1 MEMSMSNC
9 KSYLLAVSI
18 IVAGCAAQPGKGRVA
33 NTNAGPDVQC
43 QSDQLTGSKI
53 TRAVCTTKAQRDA
66 LQAGADAVRDDYQ
79 HPGGTC
85 RPGATC

>member
-1 MEMSMSNC
+1 MSVPNS
-9 KSYLLAVSI
+9 KLFLLAVSI
-18 IVAGCAAQPGKGRVA
+18 IVAGCATQPGKAPVA
-33 NTNAGPDVQC
+33 SAKAEPDVQC
-43 QSDQLTGSKI
+43 HSEQLTGSMI
-53 TRAVCTTKAQRDA
+53 TRTVCTTKAQREA

>member
-1 MEMSMSNC
+1 MTNS
-9 KSYLLAVSI
+9 KLYLLAVSI
-18 IVAGCAAQPGKGRVA
+18 IFAGCATQPGKDRVA
-33 NTNAGPDVQC
+33 NAHAEPDVKC
-43 QSDQLTGSKI
+43 QSEQLTGSKI
-53 TRAVCTTKAQRDA
+53 TRTVCTTKAQRDA

>member
-1 MEMSMSNC
+1 MSNN

-18 IVAGCAAQPGKGRVA
+18 IVAGCAAQSGKDPVA
-33 NTNAGPDVQC
+33 NTNAAPDVQC
-43 QSDQLTGSKI
+43 QSEELTGSKI
-53 TRAVCTTKAQRDA
+53 PRTVCTTKAQRDA
-66 LQAGADAVRDDYQ
+66 QQARADSVRDAYQ